1 MDPQNCDLATGL
13 VSKRY
18 INQGSQAIS
27 GRHKL
32 IKTLLSQRKL
42 PDHGWDDAT
51 IEMLLQD
58 ASFMDSNNFLDNAG
72 VGEREGRVASQL
84 VARRHYNLAHGVG
97 RSGNIA
103 AEQPKAAGS
112 SLLASITSLLVG
124 DALQLAGLGDAGPP
138 LIVPLATGMAL
149 TLGLLALQQ
158 TLALQHATKAS
169 PGAIPITPT
178 YVLWSRIDQKTCL
191 KSITAAGFLPVV
203 IPLQRQGD
211 QLVTDMQ
218 SLHDKLNSIGPENIA
233 AIVST
238 TSCFAPRGPDD
249 IISIAKLCQQQGIV
263 HIINNAYGIQSRALC
278 KLVTA
283 AWRRGRVDLVV
294 QSTDKNFMV
303 PVGGAVLV
311 GPSNKIR
318 TRESNNNNNNN
329 NNNID
334 LVGAAAS
341 LYPGRASSSAMLD
354 VLITLL
360 HWGRSG
366 WLEMLESRE
375 NVYQYALESL
385 QSFARS
391 VGERVL
397 DTPDNPISLGL
408 SLYTL
413 NTNNAP
419 SSSPSMNGITYL
431 GSMLFNRC
439 ISGARV
445 VGAKSQRKQETVA
458 GIEFPNYG
466 AHNDEY
472 PCDYLTIAATLGC
485 SRNDI
490 DLCIDKLRVCFKE
503 YKQK

>member
-27 GRHKL
+27 RRHKL

-42 PDHGWDDAT
+42 PEHGWDDAT

-97 RSGNIA
+97 RSGDIT

-112 SLLASITSLLVG
+112 SLLASITSLVLG
-124 DALQLAGLGDAGPP
+124 DALQLAGLEDAGPP

-158 TLALQHATKAS
+158 ILASRLSIKA
-169 PGAIPITPT
+169 PPTPR

-191 KSITAAGFLPVV
+191 KSITAAGFLPIV

-218 SLHDKLNSIGPENIA
+218 SLHDKLHSLGPKNIA

-238 TSCFAPRGPDD
+238 TSCFAPRAPDN
-249 IISIAKLCQQQGIV
+249 IISIAKLCQQHGIA

-278 KLVTA
+278 NLVTA

-303 PVGGAVLV
+303 PVGGAILV
-311 GPSNKIR
+311 GPSKKI
-318 TRESNNNNNNN
+318 TTQES

-334 LVGAAAS
+334 LVGAASS
-341 LYPGRASSSAMLD
+341 LYPGRASAAAMVD

-366 WLEMLESRE
+366 WLEMLVSRE

-385 QSFARS
+385 LSFGSS

-397 DTPDNPISLGL
+397 HTPDNPISLGL
-408 SLYTL
+408 SLDTL
-413 NTNNAP
+413 T
-419 SSSPSMNGITYL
+419 SSSKDTSSTLSSTKGGITYL

-445 VGAKSQRKQETVA
+445 VGAKSLKKEETVA
-458 GIEFPNYG
+458 GIEFTNYG
-466 AHNDEY
+466 AHYDEY
-472 PCDYLTIAATLGC
+472 PCDYLTIAAALGC
-485 SRNDI
+485 SRRDI
-490 DLCIDKLRVCFKE
+490 DLCIDKLRVCFDE
-503 YKQK
+503 HKQHQQHQL